1 MHPHAVWAL
10 SPCTFPTQHM
20 ARARTSTGSSV
31 TCSLSQSRAIVSFGP
46 WPIPKTPRLARDQER
61 SATMLQPQ
69 SQSGPQKS
77 QFTSPTPNTY
87 TPAGFSG
94 PVEQATIGR
103 SLVIK
108 GDVSGA
114 ESLFIDGQIEGTI
127 SVPGHRVTIGRNGVV
142 TANIEAKEVVVMG
155 KVKGNLHCQDRVDI
169 RSEGSLTGDVVTARI
184 SVEDGA
190 VVKGGVEVKAVD
202 QKKQQTQQQQAPAKP
217 ATSVTEAP
225 KAAAATAGA

>member
-1 MHPHAVWAL
+1 
-10 SPCTFPTQHM
+10 
-20 ARARTSTGSSV
+20 
-31 TCSLSQSRAIVSFGP
+31 
-46 WPIPKTPRLARDQER
+46 
-61 SATMLQPQ
+61 MLQPQ
-69 SQSGPQKS
+69 SPSAPQKS
-77 QFTSPTPNTY
+77 QATSNPNTY

-114 ESLFIDGQIEGTI
+114 ESLFIDGNIEGTI

-142 TANIEAKEVVVMG
+142 TANIEAKEIVVMG

-169 RSEGSLTGDVVTARI
+169 RGEGLLVGDVVTARI

-190 VVKGGVEVKAVD
+190 IVKGGVEVKAAD
-202 QKKQQTQQQQAPAKP
+202 QKKTQTQQQTPAKP